1 MYFTGM
7 LKVSALYSSL
17 GAVNTERVRQAASRQ
32 RFEGEETQG
41 PMATQQKQSSSD
53 VRSRRRRRSRPWG
66 WLVTCGIVLVLG
78 GSLFLWHLSASSLP
92 EPSSRVDKGTSRGSA
107 GHLGGFQQMAD
118 HPALV
123 QGRVPLLFV
132 SAQYCVF
139 CAAERWALVDAL
151 GRFGALSHIDPSQS
165 AATDGFSIPIP
176 TYDFTQAQYASTAV
190 DFQHVDVA
198 DRDGNAL
205 QQLTAEQQAILNTYD
220 PRGGIPFLIIG
231 DQYVQLSS
239 GYSPALLEGLSFAQ
253 VKQDLT
259 NPNSAAAQAIHAE
272 GTRIT
277 ALLCKIGGKT
287 AMDVCQDGAVQ
298 ADLAEI
304 P

>member
-1 MYFTGM
+1 MT
-7 LKVSALYSSL
+7 
-17 GAVNTERVRQAASRQ
+17 
-32 RFEGEETQG
+32 
-41 PMATQQKQSSSD
+41 TQQKQTSSH
-53 VRSRRRRRSRPWG
+53 VRSRHRRRRSRPWG
-66 WLVTCGIVLVLG
+66 GLVTCGIVLVLG
-78 GSLFLWHLSASSLP
+78 GSLFLWHLSVSSLP
-92 EPSSRVDKGTSRGSA
+92 EASPRVDKGTSRGSA
-107 GHLGGFQQMAD
+107 SHLGGFQQLAD

-139 CAAERWALVDAL
+139 CAAERWALADAL
-151 GRFGALSHIDPSQS
+151 GRLGTLSHTGPSQS

-176 TYDFTQAQYASTAV
+176 TYDFTQAQYVSTMV

-253 VKQDLT
+253 VKQDLAD
-259 NPNSAAAQAIHAE
+259 PHSAAASAIHAE
-272 GTRIT
+272 GTRII
-277 ALLCKIGGKT
+277 ALICKTGGKT